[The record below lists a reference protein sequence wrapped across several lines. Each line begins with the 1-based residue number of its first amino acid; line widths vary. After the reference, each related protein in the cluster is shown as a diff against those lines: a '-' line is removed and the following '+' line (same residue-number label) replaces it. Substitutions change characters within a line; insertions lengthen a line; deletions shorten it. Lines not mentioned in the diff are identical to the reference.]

1 MGDQLMDA
9 ASQTLNL
16 YQRVRAD
23 VLSLDLMPGER
34 VTERGLEGIYGTSRT
49 PARAALMRLEA
60 EGLVQR
66 DGRGWIVSPID
77 ISEIRA
83 LAELREAIETAAIRL
98 SISRASDADIES
110 LTELLE
116 SDHRALDGEE
126 SVRAGGDFHVELAQL
141 SGNKFLIEAVRNAMT
156 RLARTRWLEVRTPEA
171 REKAWQ
177 EHWQILEMVR
187 VRDEE
192 VARSLCA
199 EHIKGTNERLLD
211 FLGSERRRL
220 RGNGLSIINN
230 IETI

>member
-1 MGDQLMDA
+1 MDIT
-9 ASQTLNL
+9 SQTTGL

-23 VLSLDLMPGER
+23 ILSLELMPGER
-34 VTERGLEGIYGTSRT
+34 VSERGLESIYGASRT
-49 PARAALMRLEA
+49 PARAALMRLET

-66 DGRGWIVSPID
+66 EGRGWMVSPID

-83 LAELREAIETAAIRL
+83 LAELREAVETAAIRL

-110 LTELLE
+110 LAELLK
-116 SDHRALDGEE
+116 SDHPALDEEE

-171 REKAWQ
+171 REQAWQ
-177 EHWQILEMVR
+177 EHRQILEMVR
-187 VRDEE
+187 VRNLDE
-192 VARSLCA
+192 ATMLCA

-211 FLGSERRRL
+211 FLANERRRL
-220 RGNGLSIINN
+220 RGSGLSIINN
-230 IETI
+230 VKTI

>member
-1 MGDQLMDA
+1 MDET
-9 ASQTLNL
+9 SQTVNL

-23 VLSLDLMPGER
+23 ILSLELMPGER
-34 VTERGLEGIYGTSRT
+34 VTERGLESIFGASRT
-49 PARAALMRLEA
+49 PARAALMRLET

-66 DGRGWIVSPID
+66 DGRGWMVSPID

-83 LAELREAIETAAIRL
+83 LAELREAVETAAIRL

-110 LTELLE
+110 LTELLR
-116 SDHRALDGEE
+116 SDHPSLDEEE

-187 VRDEE
+187 MRNAD
-192 VARSLCA
+192 AAATLCA
-199 EHIKGTNERLLD
+199 EHIRGTNERLLD
-211 FLGSERRRL
+211 FLASERRRL

-230 IETI
+230 LEAI